1 MGSLVC
7 EAKGNMLIDNDMSEQ
22 IKIQLPD
29 GSVREVA
36 QGTTPFDVA
45 MSISPRLAAAVV
57 VARIRPLTTPVV
69 AGETAVEEADEAQT
83 EAGMYGSASELGER
97 LVDLAAPL
105 NEDVALELLKESDEA
120 ALKVVRHSA
129 AHVMAT
135 AILELFP
142 ETKLGHGPATD
153 NGFFYDVYRET
164 PFTEDDLAA
173 IEKRMA
179 EVVARDETFVREQES
194 REMGLKDYAE
204 HGDFMKVHFIERFT
218 KPGDEISLY
227 RNGKFVD
234 FCRGPHV
241 PSTGRV
247 KAFKV
252 TSVAGAYWL
261 GDEKNQQLQRI
272 YGTAFFNAKDMDAH
286 FKRLEEIKA
295 RDHRVLGKQLDLFSI
310 QEVAGAGL
318 IFWHPKGGLIRKTME
333 DWMRDECI
341 RRGYEMVFTPHI
353 MRRELWKVS
362 GHEGFYSQNMY
373 PPMELDDAEYRL
385 KPMNCPGHILIYKN
399 SPKSYRDLPQRYAEL
414 GNVYRYE
421 RSGTMHGLLRVRG
434 FTQDDAHIFCTP
446 EQIESEIAACVEFAD
461 EVLKAFGFAE
471 FKVELSTWDP
481 KDQKSYV
488 GSPEHWETAVG
499 SLKKV
504 LDAKAIPYREIPGE
518 AAFYG
523 PKIDIKLVDV
533 LGRLWQLSTVQF
545 DFNLPQRFELEYTGE
560 DGEKHRPVMVH
571 RALFGSV
578 ERFFGVLIEHYAGA
592 FPLWLAPVQVGLVP
606 ISEKHVEYARA
617 VKAKLEVAGLRVEL
631 DARNEKM
638 NAKIREFTLQKVPFV
653 LVMGDK
659 EAEQREVNVRV
670 RGGGVQGTFPLS
682 EFIANA
688 TTLITRKEL
697 NLSDTPKWHDAVLKA
712 VQSFPTDQFD
722 LNDLY
727 DLRDEFASIFPNNRH
742 VNEKLRQQLQTLRDE
757 GIIQFLDNE
766 GNYKRI
772 K

>member
-1 MGSLVC
+1 V
-7 EAKGNMLIDNDMSEQ
+7 NEQ
-22 IKIQLPD
+22 TIKIQLPD
-29 GSVREVA
+29 GSVREVPR
-36 QGTTPFDVA
+36 GTTAHDVA

-57 VARIRPLTTPVV
+57 IARIRPLTAVAAGGVV
-69 AGETAVEEADEAQT
+69 TNEDTSEAA
-83 EAGMYGSASELGER
+83 MYSGAEGGER

-105 NEDVALELLKESDEA
+105 NEDVALELLKENDEA

-153 NGFFYDVYRET
+153 SGFFYDVYRKT
-164 PFTEDDLAA
+164 PFSEEDLAA
-173 IEKRMA
+173 IEARMA
-179 EVVARDETFVREQES
+179 EVVARDEKFIREVES

-204 HGDFMKVHFIERFT
+204 HGDFMKVHFIEKFT
-218 KPGDEISLY
+218 QPGEEISLY

-252 TSVAGAYWL
+252 MSIAGAYWL

-272 YGTAFFNAKDMDAH
+272 YGTAFFNGKDLDAH

-318 IFWHPKGGLIRKTME
+318 IFWHPKGGLIRKAME

-353 MRRELWKVS
+353 MRRELWKIS
-362 GHEGFYSQNMY
+362 GHEANYSENMY
-373 PPMELDDAEYRL
+373 PAMELDDAEYRL

-399 SPKSYRDLPQRYAEL
+399 SPRSYRDLPQRYAEL

-446 EQIESEIAACVEFAD
+446 EQIEDEIGGCIDFA
-461 EVLKAFGFAE
+461 ESVLKTFGFEE

-481 KDQKSYV
+481 GDKKFI
-488 GSPEHWETAVG
+488 GSAEKWDGAVG
-499 SLKKV
+499 SLTKV
-504 LDAKAIPYREIPGE
+504 LDRKGIPYKTIPGE

-533 LGRLWQLSTVQF
+533 LGRMWQLSTVQF
-545 DFNLPQRFELEYTGE
+545 DWNLPARFDLEYKGE
-560 DGEKHRPVMVH
+560 DGELHQPVMVH

-606 ISEKHVEYARA
+606 ISEKHVEYAGA
-617 VKAKLEVAGLRVEL
+617 VKAKLEAAGLRVEL

-659 EAEQREVNVRV
+659 EAASEAVSVRT
-670 RGGGVQGTFPLS
+670 RGKG
-682 EFIANA
+682 
-688 TTLITRKEL
+688 
-697 NLSDTPKWHDAVLKA
+697 
-712 VQSFPTDQFD
+712 
-722 LNDLY
+722 
-727 DLRDEFASIFPNNRH
+727 
-742 VNEKLRQQLQTLRDE
+742 DE
-757 GIIQFLDNE
+757 GSVGLEEFLARAKALVE
-766 GNYKRI
+766 QKSPGL
-772 K
+772 

>member
-1 MGSLVC
+1 VS
-7 EAKGNMLIDNDMSEQ
+7 NP

-36 QGTTPFDVA
+36 TGTTPLDIA
-45 MSISPRLAAAVV
+45 NSISPRLAAAVV
-57 VARIRPLTTPVV
+57 VARIKPLAPVAASTNEAELEASEEAMYSAHAPAGESRIVDLTAPLT
-69 AGETAVEEADEAQT
+69 
-83 EAGMYGSASELGER
+83 
-97 LVDLAAPL
+97 
-105 NEDVALELLKESDEA
+105 EDIALELLKENDPA

-153 NGFFYDVYRET
+153 NGFFYDVYREV
-164 PFTEDDLAA
+164 PFTEADLAN
-173 IEKRMA
+173 IEAKMA
-179 EVVARDETFVREQES
+179 EVVARDEPFLHVEEPRDTVIA
-194 REMGLKDYAE
+194 DYKSHAE
-204 HGDFMKVHFIERFT
+204 FMKLHFIERFT
-218 KPGDEISLY
+218 KPGDAISLY
-227 RNGKFVD
+227 KNGAFTD

-252 TSVAGAYWL
+252 VSIAGAYWL

-272 YGTAFFNAKDMDAH
+272 YGTAFFNAKDLEAH
-286 FKRLEEIKA
+286 FKHLEEIKA

-318 IFWHPKGGLIRKTME
+318 IFWHPKGGLIRKAME
-333 DWMRDECI
+333 DWMREECL
-341 RRGYEMVFTPHI
+341 RRGYQMVFTPHI
-353 MRRELWKVS
+353 MRRELWKIS
-362 GHEGFYSQNMY
+362 GHEGYYSENMY

-399 SPKSYRDLPQRYAEL
+399 SPRSYRDLPQRYAEL

-446 EQIESEIAACVEFAD
+446 EQIEDEIVACTEFAQS
-461 EVLKAFGFAE
+461 VLKTFGFSE
-471 FKVELSTWDP
+471 FKIELSTWDP
-481 KDQKSYV
+481 SKPQDYT
-488 GSPEHWETAVG
+488 GSAADWKTATD
-499 SLKKV
+499 SLKSALNRKS
-504 LDAKAIPYREIPGE
+504 IPFTEIPGE

-545 DFNLPQRFELEYTGE
+545 DFNLPKRFELEYIGE
-560 DGEKHRPVMVH
+560 DGAPHQPVMVH

-606 ISEKHVEYARA
+606 ISNEKHLVYAET
-617 VKAKLEVAGLRVEL
+617 VKQRLEAAGLRVEL
-631 DARNEKM
+631 DASNGKM
-638 NAKIREFTLQKVPFV
+638 QSKIRDFGLQKLPFI
-653 LVMGDK
+653 LILGDK
-659 EAEQREVNVRV
+659 EAATDSVSVRV
-670 RGGGVQGTFPLS
+670 RAKG
-682 EFIANA
+682 
-688 TTLITRKEL
+688 
-697 NLSDTPKWHDAVLKA
+697 
-712 VQSFPTDQFD
+712 
-722 LNDLY
+722 
-727 DLRDEFASIFPNNRH
+727 
-742 VNEKLRQQLQTLRDE
+742 DE
-757 GIIQFLDNE
+757 GSVALDAFIE
-766 GNYKRI
+766 RAKKLVAEHAMELSLADSY
-772 K
+772 

>member
-1 MGSLVC
+1 
-7 EAKGNMLIDNDMSEQ
+7 MSEQ
-22 IKIQLPD
+22 MIKIQLPD

-36 QGTTPFDVA
+36 RGTTPYDVA

-57 VARIRPLTTPVV
+57 VARIRPLAVPAP
-69 AGETAVEEADEAQT
+69 AGETAEDEATEAQS
-83 EAGMYGSASELGER
+83 EAGMYSSSAETGER
-97 LVDLAAPL
+97 LVDLSAPL

-153 NGFFYDVYRET
+153 SGFFYDVYRET
-164 PFTEDDLAA
+164 PFSESDLTA
-173 IEKRMA
+173 IEARMA
-179 EVVARDETFVREQES
+179 DVVARDEKFVREHEA
-194 REMGLKDYAE
+194 RDKGLAE
-204 HGDFMKVHFIERFT
+204 YKAHGDFMKVHFIERFT

-227 RNGKFVD
+227 KNGNFTD

-261 GDEKNQQLQRI
+261 GDEKNQQLQRV

-341 RRGYEMVFTPHI
+341 RRGYDMVFTPHI
-353 MRRELWKVS
+353 MRRELWKIS

-481 KDQKSYV
+481 KDTKSYV
-488 GSPEHWETAVG
+488 GSPEHWNTAVA

-504 LDAKAIPYREIPGE
+504 LDEKKIPYREIPGE

-545 DFNLPQRFELEYTGE
+545 DFNLPERFELEYTGE

-592 FPLWLAPVQVGLVP
+592 FPMWLAPVQVGIVP
-606 ISEKHVEYARA
+606 ISEKHTEYAQS
-617 VKAKLEVAGLRVEL
+617 VKAKLEAAGLRVEL

-638 NAKIREFTLQKVPFV
+638 NAKIREFTMQKVPFV

-659 EAEQREVNVRV
+659 EAASDAVSVRTRGKGDEGSVALTAFIERAKGLVASREVA
-670 RGGGVQGTFPLS
+670 L
-682 EFIANA
+682 
-688 TTLITRKEL
+688 
-697 NLSDTPKWHDAVLKA
+697 
-712 VQSFPTDQFD
+712 
-722 LNDLY
+722 
-727 DLRDEFASIFPNNRH
+727 
-742 VNEKLRQQLQTLRDE
+742 
-757 GIIQFLDNE
+757 
-766 GNYKRI
+766 
-772 K
+772 